1 MARAQAI
8 SHIGAGVDIENI
20 ARFEKLD
27 RRKHRRFLER
37 IFTRDELAYCFAKK
51 NPSPHL
57 AARFCGKEAVI
68 KALASFGVRAV
79 PYYAVEILHNTSG
92 MPKVILPERYKYL
105 AVQISLS
112 HARDYAI
119 AVSIVQRYE

>member
-1 MARAQAI
+1 MEKF
-8 SHIGAGVDIENI
+8 GVGVDIEDI
-20 ARFEKLD
+20 TRFARLN
-27 RRKHRRFLER
+27 RRKNRRFLER
-37 IFTRDELAYCFAKK
+37 IFTRNELAYCFAKK

-68 KALASFGVRAV
+68 KALASFGVRIV
-79 PYYAVEILHNTSG
+79 PYYAIEILHDTNG
-92 MPKVILPERYKYL
+92 IPKVILPTRYKRL
-105 AVQISLS
+105 VVQISLS